1 MINIKEISN
10 AAPYSRFAELYND
23 ALKAN
28 QQIIEAICISSY
40 DSINDE
46 VESRFVNLK
55 YIYNED
61 WIFFTNY
68 DSPKAIQFKEHNQ
81 ITALFFWNSTNVQIR
96 IKALIGKTSEEFSNI
111 HYLARSKE
119 KNALAHSSD
128 QSSPIDSYDDVV
140 QKYEIAINDKDLISS
155 RPDNWGGFAF
165 KPYYFEFWEGNKY
178 RLNKREVHQ
187 KINEDW
193 IKSFIQP

>member
-1 MINIKEISN
+1 MIGRNNIKIVTG
-10 AAPYSRFAELYND
+10 YND
-23 ALKAN
+23 G
-28 QQIIEAICISSY
+28 Y
-40 DSINDE
+40 
-46 VESRFVNLK
+46 
-55 YIYNED
+55 
-61 WIFFTNY
+61 T
-68 DSPKAIQFKEHNQ
+68 
-81 ITALFFWNSTNVQIR
+81 
-96 IKALIGKTSEEFSNI
+96 GG
-111 HYLARSKE
+111 KE

>member
-1 MINIKEISN
+1 MIDIKEISN
-10 AAPYSRFAELYND
+10 AAPYLRFTELYND
-23 ALKAN
+23 ALKEH
-28 QQIIEAICISSY
+28 QKIVEAICISSY
-40 DSINDE
+40 DAKNDE

-55 YIYNED
+55 YISSED

-96 IKALIGKTSEEFSNI
+96 IKALIDRTSEEFSNT

-119 KNALAHSSD
+119 KNALAHSSV

-140 QKYEIAINDKDLISS
+140 KNYEIAINDKDLTSS

-187 KINEDW
+187 KINEGW

>member
-1 MINIKEISN
+1 MINIKKISN
-10 AAPYSRFAELYND
+10 KAPYFRFTELYND

-28 QQIIEAICISSY
+28 QKIIEAVCISSY
-40 DSINDE
+40 NSINDE

-55 YIYNED
+55 YISNED

-96 IKALIGKTSEEFSNI
+96 IKALISKTSEEFSNL

-140 QKYEIAINDKDLISS
+140 QNYEIAMNNKDLISS